1 MAEPLLV
8 VENLDVRY
16 DGAVAL
22 NGVDMVLDEREFISI
37 VGANGAGKTTLIRA
51 IAGLVAARGS
61 VRYRGHEILGM
72 SNSDICELGIAQVPE
87 GRQIF
92 PSLSV
97 LENLKLG
104 ALLKR
109 ARAKKTTNLE
119 RVCSLFPKLAERRWQ
134 KAGTLSGGEQQM
146 LAIGRCMMA
155 DPELIMFDEPSLGLS
170 PLITDLMFD
179 IIKNLHLEGIAIAL
193 VEQNVEE
200 SLRLCERAYVLE
212 NGAVVLSGTGHALAD
227 NKLVR
232 EAYLGL

>member
-8 VENLDVRY
+8 LENLDVRY
-16 DGAVAL
+16 DGGLAL
-22 NGVDMVLDEREFISI
+22 DGVDMVLGECEFISI

-51 IAGLVAARGS
+51 IAGLVTAQGS
-61 VRYRGHEILGM
+61 VRYRGREILGM
-72 SNSDICELGIAQVPE
+72 SSSDICELGIAQVPE

-97 LENLKLG
+97 LENLQLG

-109 ARAKKTTNLE
+109 ARAKRASKLDQ
-119 RVCSLFPKLAERRWQ
+119 VYSLFPKLAERRWQ

-146 LAIGRCMMA
+146 LAIGRCIMA

-179 IIKNLHLEGIAIAL
+179 IVTKLHRDGIAIAL

-212 NGAVVLSGTGHALAD
+212 NGAIVLSGTGGELVD
-227 NKLVR
+227 SPLVR

>member
-1 MAEPLLV
+1 MGEPLLV
-8 VENLDVRY
+8 IEGLDVRY

-22 NGVDMVLDEREFISI
+22 NGVDMVLGDREFVSI
-37 VGANGAGKTTLIRA
+37 IGANGAGKTTLIRA
-51 IAGLVAARGS
+51 IAGLVEASGS
-61 VRYRGHEILGM
+61 VRYRGREILGW

-97 LENLKLG
+97 IENLQLG

-109 ARAKKTTNLE
+109 ARAKKARKLE
-119 RVCSLFPKLAERRWQ
+119 QVYALFPKLAERHRQ

-146 LAIGRCMMA
+146 LAIGRCIMA

-170 PLITDLMFD
+170 PLITDSMFD
-179 IIKNLHLEGIAIAL
+179 IIRDLHRDGIAVAL

-212 NGAVVLSGTGHALAD
+212 NGAFVLSGPGIDLID
-227 NKLVR
+227 NRLVK